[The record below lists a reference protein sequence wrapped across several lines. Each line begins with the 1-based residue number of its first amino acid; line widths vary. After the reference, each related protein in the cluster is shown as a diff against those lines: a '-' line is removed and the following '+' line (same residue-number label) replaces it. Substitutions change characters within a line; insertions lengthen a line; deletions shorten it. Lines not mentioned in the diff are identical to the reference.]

1 MRIVLL
7 GAPGSGKG
15 TQAKLL
21 TERYHIPQIST
32 GDLLRAAVAAGTP
45 VGKKAKATMDA
56 GKLVSDEIVLALI
69 RERLR
74 KSDTKGGF
82 ILDGFPRNIPQA
94 DALDRLLRSLKKPV
108 DLAVLIDVD
117 FGVLLKRLTGRR
129 SCAKCGAVFNIH
141 FSPPTVAGKCDA
153 CGEALV
159 HRADDNEAT
168 ITSRLEVFDAQTK
181 PLVDFYKAHGKLRS
195 IKGTGDIDQIF
206 KRMVTALEEAP
217 AAKAARARVER
228 KNGVKPAPRTP
239 AKKKVA
245 VKKKVSRR
253 PVARSKS
260 K

>member
-21 TERYHIPQIST
+21 IERYHIPQVST

-45 VGKKAKATMDA
+45 VGKKAKAVMDA
-56 GKLVSDEIVLALI
+56 GKLVSDQTVLALI

-74 KSDTKGGF
+74 KPDTRPGF

-94 DALDRLLRSLKKPV
+94 DALDKLLRSLKKPI

-117 FGVLLKRLTGRR
+117 FDVLLKRLTGRR
-129 SCAKCGAVFNIH
+129 SCPACGAVFNVH
-141 FSPPTVAGKCDA
+141 FSAPKVAGRCDA
-153 CGEALV
+153 CGAQLV

-168 ITSRLEVFDAQTK
+168 ITSRLEVFSAQTK
-181 PLVDFYKAHGKLRS
+181 PLIDYYKAQGKLRS
-195 IKGTGDIDQIF
+195 VKGTGDINGIF

-217 AAKAARARVER
+217 APKAARARVER
-228 KNGVKPAPRTP
+228 KSSGVVKKPVKRSAAPKRA
-239 AKKKVA
+239 AKKKV
-245 VKKKVSRR
+245 
-253 PVARSKS
+253 VARRSSKR
-260 K
+260 

>member
-21 TERYHIPQIST
+21 IERYHIPQIST

-45 VGKKAKATMDA
+45 LGKKAKLTMDA
-56 GKLVSDEIVLALI
+56 GKLVSDEIVLAMI

-74 KSDTKGGF
+74 KADTKGGF

-108 DLAVLIDVD
+108 DLAVLIDVE
-117 FGVLLKRLTGRR
+117 FGILLKRLTGRR
-129 SCAKCGAVFNIH
+129 SCPKCGAVFNVH
-141 FSPPTVAGKCDA
+141 MSPPKVEGRCDA

-168 ITSRLEVFDAQTK
+168 ITQRLQVFDAQTK
-181 PLVDFYKAHGKLRS
+181 PLIDFYKAHGKLRAVR
-195 IKGTGDIDQIF
+195 GTGDIDAIF
-206 KRMVTALEEAP
+206 KRMVAALEEAP

-228 KNGVKPAPRTP
+228 KSGAKPAAPKR
-239 AKKKVA
+239 A
-245 VKKKVSRR
+245 VRR
-253 PVARSKS
+253 GRVGK
-260 K
+260 

>member
-21 TERYHIPQIST
+21 IERYHIPQIST

-56 GKLVSDEIVLALI
+56 GKLVSDDIVLALI

-74 KSDTKGGF
+74 KADTKGGF

-94 DALDRLLRSLKKPV
+94 DALDRLLRSIKKPI
-108 DLAVLIDVD
+108 DLAVLIDVE

-129 SCAKCGAVFNIH
+129 SCPKCGAVFNVY
-141 FSPPTVAGKCDA
+141 FSPPKVEGKCDA
-153 CGEALV
+153 CGEPLV

-168 ITSRLEVFDAQTK
+168 ITSRLEVFSAQTK
-181 PLVDFYKAHGKLRS
+181 PLIDFYKAQGKLRA

-206 KRMVTALEEAP
+206 KRMMAALEEAP

-228 KNGVKPAPRTP
+228 KTGAKKPAKKA

-245 VKKKVSRR
+245 RK
-253 PVARSKS
+253 PVARK
-260 K
+260 KTAGGRKTK